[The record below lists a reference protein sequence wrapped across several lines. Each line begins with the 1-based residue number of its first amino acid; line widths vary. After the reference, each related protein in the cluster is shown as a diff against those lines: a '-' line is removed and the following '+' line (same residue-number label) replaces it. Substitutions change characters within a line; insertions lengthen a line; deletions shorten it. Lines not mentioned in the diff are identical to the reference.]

1 MVTRSLVHVHTL
13 STHGE
18 SDARISNRSPTPAD
32 YAPTG
37 THCTAEADI
46 LGGAGNCAT
55 SHNGTRPRATAEA
68 TP

>member
-37 THCTAEADI
+37 THCTAEADT
-46 LGGAGNCAT
+46 LRGRGEL
-55 SHNGTRPRATAEA
+55 RDKPR
-68 TP
+68 